1 MLKKIIFDEKKGER
15 EGGER
20 EKEWVGRREKER
32 KGNSSKLNTIFDM
45 HFP

>member
-20 EKEWVGRREKER
+20 EKEWVGGGLKVGWSEVEGR
-32 KGNSSKLNTIFDM
+32 GSSR
-45 HFP
+45 